1 MKAWRLPAA
10 KRVGGA
16 GEFVQRQQR
25 FTQLPVQGG
34 VEGRGSLCPGKVQH
48 TPGIASHAVLAVA
61 VLDALAVLHRHPVR
75 IGGGRDVRRG
85 FRDGQRGGPLGKG
98 GVKPCQPRQTCLL
111 IASFR
116 LRVQPVPKAG
126 TQSGDHPEPARQGGK
141 AIPHERGLAGPSGNL
156 HILGALPEHPEG
168 QRQGLI
174 PVCPLEFPFPDP
186 LRKAGSSSRRA
197 SLMAAQTGSC
207 GNAGPYGSSPN
218 GCRHDAQSTKSDFA
232 LDIINPS
239 L

>member
-1 MKAWRLPAA
+1 MPREHPRVDVLQPVPQGMKAWRLPAA

-48 TPGIASHAVLAVA
+48 TPGIASYAVLAVA

-98 GVKPCQPRQTCLL
+98 GVKPCQPRQPCLL

-186 LRKAGSSSRRA
+186 LRKAGVILPARLSDGGANGIMRQCRTVRIFA
-197 SLMAAQTGSC
+197 KRMQT
-207 GNAGPYGSSPN
+207 
-218 GCRHDAQSTKSDFA
+218 
-232 LDIINPS
+232 
-239 L
+239 

>member
-1 MKAWRLPAA
+1 M
-10 KRVGGA
+10 
-16 GEFVQRQQR
+16 
-25 FTQLPVQGG
+25 
-34 VEGRGSLCPGKVQH
+34 EGRGSLCPGKVQH
-48 TPGIASHAVLAVA
+48 TPGIASYAVLAVA

-98 GVKPCQPRQTCLL
+98 GVKPCQPRQPCLL

-186 LRKAGSSSRRA
+186 LRKAGVILPARLSDGGANGIMRQCRTVRIFA
-197 SLMAAQTGSC
+197 KRMQT
-207 GNAGPYGSSPN
+207 
-218 GCRHDAQSTKSDFA
+218 
-232 LDIINPS
+232 
-239 L
+239 

>member
-1 MKAWRLPAA
+1 M
-10 KRVGGA
+10 
-16 GEFVQRQQR
+16 
-25 FTQLPVQGG
+25 
-34 VEGRGSLCPGKVQH
+34 EGRGSLCPGKVQH

-126 TQSGDHPEPARQGGK
+126 THSGDHPEPARQGGK

-186 LRKAGSSSRRA
+186 LRKAGVILPARLSDGGANGIMRQCRTVRIFA
-197 SLMAAQTGSC
+197 KRMQT
-207 GNAGPYGSSPN
+207 
-218 GCRHDAQSTKSDFA
+218 
-232 LDIINPS
+232 
-239 L
+239 